1 MNPPSLSPS
10 ASPERGATQF
20 GGSAWIYN
28 QGGAKKSKKNK
39 KQNRRKKMK
48 TRRSKK

>member
-1 MNPPSLSPS
+1 LPSIATLPPSN
-10 ASPERGATQF
+10 QF
-20 GGSAWIYN
+20 GGFAWQYT

-48 TRRSKK
+48 TRRNKK